1 MRRYSIKNR
10 RFRSMLGAIADDVT
24 GGTDLGSVLH
34 RAGLSVVQTL
44 GVPGNGIPAV
54 DAVVISLKTRTAPV
68 ADAVQRSLAAADC
81 LISQGVTQ
89 LYFKYCSTF
98 DSTDKGNIGPVIDA
112 LLERL
117 GESFTIACPAYPALS
132 RTTYAAHLFVQG
144 ELLSE
149 SPMRHH
155 PLNPMIDSNLVRVLA
170 RQSRGP
176 VVGIPLETVEAGAV
190 ELRRRFEA
198 MARTGARVAIVDALF
213 DRHVDVIGEAA
224 VGLRLVTGGAALGGA
239 LARAQARPRAQA
251 AGSSDHATVGGAGSQ
266 RIAILSGSCSSATQV
281 QVQVLAASVPSKVID
296 PVAIA
301 DKPSELLGLSEW
313 ARCQAREGPVLLYST
328 NGPEYVADVQTRL
341 GRSASAGLVESAF
354 GHIAQTLASDGV
366 RTFVVAGG
374 ETSGAVLHA
383 LGVRMIEFGDEI
395 EPGVPWTR
403 SIEPTGFTLALKS
416 GNFGGPDFFLH
427 ALGARR

>member
-1 MRRYSIKNR
+1 
-10 RFRSMLGAIADDVT
+10 MLGAIADDVT
-24 GGTDLGSVLH
+24 GGTDLGSVLR

-44 GVPGNGIPAV
+44 GVPQDAIPSA

-68 ADAVQRSLAAADC
+68 ADAVENSLAAADR
-81 LISQGVTQ
+81 LISESATQ

-98 DSTDKGNIGPVIDA
+98 DSTEKGNIGPVIDA
-112 LLERL
+112 LLDRL

-132 RTTYAAHLFVQG
+132 RTTYASHLFVQG

-155 PLNPMIDSNLVRVLA
+155 PLNPMTDSNLVRVLA

-176 VVGIPLETVEAGAV
+176 VGGIGLETVEAGAV
-190 ELRRRFEA
+190 ELRCRFDA
-198 MARTGARVAIVDALF
+198 LAASTRVAIVDALF

-224 VGLRLVTGGAALGGA
+224 IGLHLVTGGAALGGA
-239 LARAQARPRAQA
+239 LARARVRTRSQTVGRP
-251 AGSSDHATVGGAGSQ
+251 DHATAWSSTNGRV
-266 RIAILSGSCSSATQV
+266 AILSGSCSSATQL
-281 QVQVLAASVPSKVID
+281 QVRVLAGSVPSRVVD
-296 PVAIA
+296 PLAIA
-301 DKPSELLGLSEW
+301 NKPSELLGLSEW
-313 ARCQAREGPVLLYST
+313 ARCQSRQGPVLVYST
-328 NGPEYVADVQTRL
+328 NRPEQVADVQTRL
-341 GRSASAGLVESAF
+341 GRSASAGLIESAF

-374 ETSGAVLHA
+374 ETSGAVLNA

-403 SIEPTGFTLALKS
+403 SLEPAGFTLALKS

-427 ALGARR
+427 AIEGRR